1 MILKLI
7 AVFFFLFNI
16 VSAQSDTSKTYF
28 LKEFRI
34 SGVRDT
40 IDNNVLKK
48 KKFTYK
54 DLNRVKIM
62 NDTFEFGSAVNKNI
76 YRLSPNEIKKISIRD
91 GNYLFPAAGYSAL
104 AGLGLGLILGGI
116 TVKAGHPS
124 FTGGTIGLSFGIALA
139 LTFGIIGGLFGAATP
154 HFIDMDLTKNGIND
168 NELELRK
175 IIIKNSK
182 KLNLN

>member
-34 SGVRDT
+34 SGVSDT

-48 KKFTYK
+48 KTFTYR

-91 GNYLFPAAGYSAL
+91 GNYLLPAAGYSAL
-104 AGLGLGLILGGI
+104 AGLGLGLLLGGI
-116 TVKAGHPS
+116 TLKKGSGHPS
-124 FTGGTIGLSFGIALA
+124 FTGGYIGVYAGIAFA
-139 LTFGIIGGLFGAATP
+139 LTFGIIGGIFGAATP
-154 HFIDMDLTKNGIND
+154 QFMDIDLTKNGIDD
-168 NELELRK
+168 NEAELRK
-175 IIIKNSK
+175 IINKHSGK
-182 KLNLN
+182 